1 MIQESYV
8 KGPGGGGQRHG
19 AAEAMVVRG
28 TEAAEAMVVR
38 GTGATEAMVDRG
50 TGAAEVAETTRY
62 HEKVEVV
69 SRDWDKGQGKRT
81 D

>member
-19 AAEAMVVRG
+19 
-28 TEAAEAMVVR
+28 AAEAMVVR